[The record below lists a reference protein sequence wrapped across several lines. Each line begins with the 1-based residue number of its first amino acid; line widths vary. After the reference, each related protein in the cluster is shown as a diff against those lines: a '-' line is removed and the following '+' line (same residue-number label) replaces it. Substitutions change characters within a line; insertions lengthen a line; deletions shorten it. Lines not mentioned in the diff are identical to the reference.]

1 MSEFVLETDI
11 PGQLVLQ
18 YKPLDLLEGLVVM
31 RINYISILK
40 VDQTINKLYKRVK
53 WFTLTLCIYKFCLCI
68 IFCWHSRCRRALE
81 N

>member
-40 VDQTINKLYKRVK
+40 VDQTINKLYK
-53 WFTLTLCIYKFCLCI
+53 
-68 IFCWHSRCRRALE
+68 
-81 N
+81 